1 MNVCAFTSLIEE
13 DACWLPQ
20 YLREAERLAMPFAM
34 LLDRCSEATAERVR
48 SHPLCV
54 GVARRATA
62 AGEFTE
68 DCKQAAFDI
77 AVASGATWAMA
88 WDCDETYE
96 RDAPR
101 KIAEIAALDVD
112 YVDVRWV
119 NLWGD
124 ARHVRTDGPFGG
136 GHRVKF
142 YHLRR
147 RRWKFTHTI
156 TNGPKMV
163 DRRGEVVSDPSP
175 RERAAK
181 HDLVCVHWGMYTPEL
196 RRAHKERWDRIY
208 TAAVGNNPY
217 GFWSY
222 AIETEDQAVLVEHDY
237 F

>member
-34 LLDRCSEATAERVR
+34 LLDRCSDATAERVR

>member
-34 LLDRCSEATAERVR
+34 LLDRCSEATAELVR

-54 GVARRATA
+54 GVARRDAA